1 VVGFS
6 LPTAVEEEHDPH
18 RAARRYDEAVAALR
32 QRTYDAGR
40 FPLVKAE
47 NADYGFRRNA
57 LAMRPAA
64 LAVAASCVALAL
76 LLLVVG
82 DGDIGARLATWG
94 IAAAVGIVSGVFFLI
109 VVRADWVR
117 LAAERYADQLVLAAT
132 DRGI

>member
-1 VVGFS
+1 
-6 LPTAVEEEHDPH
+6 
-18 RAARRYDEAVAALR
+18 
-32 QRTYDAGR
+32 
-40 FPLVKAE
+40 
-47 NADYGFRRNA
+47 
-57 LAMRPAA
+57 
-64 LAVAASCVALAL
+64 LAL